1 MVRVSSPP
9 QSRSKAVVCVSTP
22 RMYPRSGYFLV
33 LYKQILVSIVLAS
46 NMIDPLKGGW
56 GYLIVMC
63 AILVAVINQGL
74 QLSTSLMAAIADRSF
89 HIKGPQFGVYSG
101 GKVHTSE
108 IKSNHMNRDLCCRT
122 AYFRIGIS

>member
-1 MVRVSSPP
+1 MTNLANSFDLIHFPSRKANLSFRNVWFLSS
-9 QSRSKAVVCVSTP
+9 T
-22 RMYPRSGYFLV
+22 
-33 LYKQILVSIVLAS
+33 VLAS

-89 HIKGPQFGVYSG
+89 HVKGPQFGVYSG
-101 GKVHTSE
+101 GKTDFHPLFMFE
-108 IKSNHMNRDLCCRT
+108 M
-122 AYFRIGIS
+122 

>member
-1 MVRVSSPP
+1 MTPISWVTVSKIPLKSCLELLDRKVG
-9 QSRSKAVVCVSTP
+9 QRII
-22 RMYPRSGYFLV
+22 

-89 HIKGPQFGVYSG
+89 HVKGPQFGVYSG
-101 GKVHTSE
+101 GKTDFS
-108 IKSNHMNRDLCCRT
+108 
-122 AYFRIGIS
+122 